1 MEIEFSLVSCPRETE
16 INKSSV
22 TLIIAAETVC
32 LVTLIAMQ
40 CQYMNKI
47 SIIYYCFLNG
57 KRGLEDN

>member
-47 SIIYYCFLNG
+47 SIIY
-57 KRGLEDN
+57 